1 MASVSG
7 ATSVFQWSAPTDFPT
22 ASYILQAGSASGLT
36 DLAEIDTGNQLTSFT
51 ASPVPP
57 GTYFVRVRARGFD
70 GTVGPA
76 SNEVVLTVGGGSPG
90 CSAATL
96 PVPRLDFVIEGSTV
110 ILSWQVPAGD
120 ASSYAIEAGSF
131 GGAANLV
138 NFDTQSL
145 ATSYTA
151 APVENGT
158 YFVRVRAKSAC
169 GAAGPAS
176 NEVVVSIRN

>member
-1 MASVSG
+1 M
-7 ATSVFQWSAPTDFPT
+7 
-22 ASYILQAGSASGLT
+22 
-36 DLAEIDTGNQLTSFT
+36 
-51 ASPVPP
+51 
-57 GTYFVRVRARGFD
+57 RARGSD

-76 SNEVVLTVGGGSPG
+76 SNEVVITVGGGSPG
-90 CSAATL
+90 CSAAKL
-96 PVPRLDFVIEGSTV
+96 PVPQLDFVIEGSSV

-120 ASSYAIEAGSF
+120 ASSYAIEVGSF

-151 APVENGT
+151 AVENGT

-176 NEVVVSIRN
+176 NEVAVSVRN